1 MVIGTWFKLK
11 LTYSR
16 IERVLFRTDFSR
28 ATTAASNEWNS
39 FCCRSSASV
48 VSSVGDTHGS
58 LRRLD
63 HGHVGGREG
72 GGQLSG
78 ELLHGV
84 DTARLQLA
92 AHARHHARLAHNR
105 AARVAE
111 AVALG
116 DPELLLER
124 GLVGA
129 DAAAAGDQS
138 TDG

>member
-1 MVIGTWFKLK
+1 MKQFLLSV
-11 LTYSR
+11 
-16 IERVLFRTDFSR
+16 
-28 ATTAASNEWNS
+28 A
-39 FCCRSSASV
+39 V

-92 AHARHHARLAHNR
+92 AHARHHARLAHHR

>member
-1 MVIGTWFKLK
+1 MIIGTWFKLK

-28 ATTAASNEWNS
+28 ATTTASNES
-39 FCCRSSASV
+39 KQFLLSVAV

-116 DPELLLER
+116 DSELLLER

>member
-1 MVIGTWFKLK
+1 MIIGTWFKLK

-28 ATTAASNEWNS
+28 ATTTASNETKQFLLS
-39 FCCRSSASV
+39 VAV

-92 AHARHHARLAHNR
+92 AHARHHARLAHHR

-116 DPELLLER
+116 DTELLLER

>member
-1 MVIGTWFKLK
+1 VIIGTWFKLK

-28 ATTAASNEWNS
+28 ATTAASNGTKQFLLS
-39 FCCRSSASV
+39 VAV

-92 AHARHHARLAHNR
+92 AHARHHARLAHHR

-116 DPELLLER
+116 DSELLLER

>member
-1 MVIGTWFKLK
+1 MTMEQFLLSV
-11 LTYSR
+11 
-16 IERVLFRTDFSR
+16 
-28 ATTAASNEWNS
+28 A
-39 FCCRSSASV
+39 V